1 MEISTSGLLEASDRI
16 AVPTAKMKEIED
28 DGERLGISKNLMM
41 ENAGSSVADFIFQ
54 NSAQFNPVRT
64 TRTRVFLVGGTG
76 NNGGDAFV
84 VARHLAYWDDS
95 FQVSVAL
102 IGSEVDFKGESTKSN
117 FNILKKSRSVEVL
130 VIDSEAM
137 LTIFSDILNQAHI
150 VVIGIFGTGF
160 RGEARGLQRQV
171 IELINKKGGAIKISV
186 DIPSGLEA
194 DSGFAS
200 TVVQSDY
207 TITMHAP
214 KVGMFKDERAT
225 QSCGR
230 ILIANIGIP
239 E

>member
-1 MEISTSGLLEASDRI
+1 MEISTCGLLEAIEANAVTI
-16 AVPTAKMKEIED
+16 ARMKEIED

-41 ENAGSSVADFIFQ
+41 ENAGSSVAGFIFQ
-54 NSAQFNPVRT
+54 NSAGFNPAKT
-64 TRTRVFLVGGTG
+64 MKTRVFLVGGTG
-76 NNGGDAFV
+76 NNGGDVFV
-84 VARHLAYWDDS
+84 AARHLAYWNDF

-102 IGSEVDFKGESTKSN
+102 IGSEIDFKSESTKSN
-117 FNILKKSRSVEVL
+117 FSILKKSRSVEVL

-137 LTIFSDILNQAHI
+137 LTTFSDILNQAHV

-160 RGEARGLQRQV
+160 RGEGRGLQRQV

-200 TVVQSDY
+200 TVVLSDY

-230 ILIANIGIP
+230 ILVANIGIP

>member
-1 MEISTSGLLEASDRI
+1 MEILTSGLLEACDRN
-16 AVPTAKMKEIED
+16 AVTTAKMKEIED

-41 ENAGSSVADFIFQ
+41 ENAGSSVANFIFQ
-54 NSAQFNPVRT
+54 NSDEFNPLRT

-84 VARHLAYWDDS
+84 VARHLAYWADS

-102 IGSEVDFKGESTKSN
+102 IGSEVDFKGEATKSN
-117 FNILKKSRSVEVL
+117 FSILRKSHSVEVL

-137 LTIFSDILNQAHI
+137 LTGFSDVLNQAHV

-171 IELINKKGGAIKISV
+171 IELINEKHEAIKISIDV
-186 DIPSGLEA
+186 PSGLEA

-200 TVVQSDY
+200 TVVLSDY

-214 KVGMFKDERAT
+214 KIGMFKQEKARP
-225 QSCGR
+225 SCGR
-230 ILIANIGIP
+230 ILTANIGIP
-239 E
+239 K